1 MQQPFK
7 TLGTQFAKGDK
18 YRPARW
24 RRDEIA
30 RIEPFL
36 WHTTIAVV
44 AEKCVESR
52 DRGKVK
58 V

>member
-1 MQQPFK
+1 MAMANVLAALNPD
-7 TLGTQFAKGDK
+7 LLRIANASA
-18 YRPARW
+18 RPAKILLLGNRYDDW
-24 RRDEIA
+24 
-30 RIEPFL
+30 
-36 WHTTIAVV
+36 VV